1 VKVHIDCMPLT
12 VGGGVQVAIGM
23 LFGLADQSRVAWTA
37 VVPTALRPNLPD
49 SLAGDQRIR
58 FVHRR
63 STADRV
69 CLPPLLRRIE
79 HDAAP
84 DVVFTVFGPPLLK
97 ARSPHVVGF
106 ALPHLIYERDS
117 EMPKL
122 SLINRAADVVRRH
135 SFRCA
140 DHLVVET
147 ATARE
152 RVARRLKIDIA
163 RISVI
168 SNSRNPLLQRLPD
181 PEGKTRRIFSILI
194 PSAYYWH
201 KNLELVPK
209 VAAAL
214 RQLQPS
220 FDFVFRFTLSKTSR
234 EWQAIMADATRLG
247 VGDRLV
253 TLGVIRI
260 SDLAAAYRDACV
272 VYLPTL
278 REISSAVYP
287 ESFFFRRPLITT
299 DMDFARELCS
309 DAALLVEPQNPV
321 AAASALLSLAQ
332 TPSWQEALSRLVS
345 SDCLLTIPR
354 PGKSSRCRL
363 ICCRGSLRL
372 DISAGTLTRYQS
384 SAKRGEDSDS
394 SEESQCR
401 RSLFP

>member
-1 VKVHIDCMPLT
+1 MKVHIDCMPLT
-12 VGGGVQVAIGM
+12 VGGGVQVAIGV

-37 VVPTALRPNLPD
+37 VVPTALRPILPD
-49 SLAGDQRIR
+49 SLAGDRRIR
-58 FVHRR
+58 FVSRR
-63 STADRV
+63 LIADRV
-69 CLPPLLRRIE
+69 VLPPLLRRIE
-79 HDAAP
+79 QDAAP
-84 DVVFTVFGPPLLK
+84 DVMFTVFGPPLLK

-106 ALPHLIYERDS
+106 ALPHLIYERDA

-135 SFRCA
+135 SFRSA

-152 RVARRLKIDIA
+152 RVARRIGIDIA
-163 RISVI
+163 RVSVI
-168 SNSRNPLLQRLPD
+168 SNSCNPLLQRLPD
-181 PEGKTRRIFSILI
+181 PEDKTRRIFSILI

-220 FDFVFRFTLSKTSR
+220 LDFVFRFTLSEASR
-234 EWQAIMADATRLG
+234 EWQAILADAARLG
-247 VGDRLV
+247 VSDRLV

-260 SDLAAAYRDACV
+260 SDLAAAYRDASV

-287 ESFFFRRPLITT
+287 ESFFFRRPLVTT
-299 DMDFARELCS
+299 DMDFARELCA
-309 DAALLVEPQNPV
+309 DAALLVEPRNPV

-332 TPSWQEALSRLVS
+332 
-345 SDCLLTIPR
+345 
-354 PGKSSRCRL
+354 
-363 ICCRGSLRL
+363 
-372 DISAGTLTRYQS
+372 
-384 SAKRGEDSDS
+384 S
-394 SEESQCR
+394 SELA
-401 RSLFP
+401 RSLVAAGEKRLLAAYPTPGEKFEMQIDLLARIAATGHQRRYSYALPEPSLERRGQRLQ

>member
-1 VKVHIDCMPLT
+1 MKVHIDCMPLT
-12 VGGGVQVAIGM
+12 VGGGVQVAIGV

-37 VVPTALRPNLPD
+37 VVPTALRPMLPD
-49 SLAGDQRIR
+49 NLAGDRRIR
-58 FVHRR
+58 FVCRR
-63 STADRV
+63 SIADRV

-79 HDAAP
+79 QDAAP

-106 ALPHLIYERDS
+106 AMPHLIYERDP

-122 SLINRAADVVRRH
+122 SLINRAADLARRY
-135 SFRCA
+135 SFRSA
-140 DHLVVET
+140 DHVVVET

-152 RVARRLKIDIA
+152 RVSRRLGIDSA
-163 RISVI
+163 RVSVI
-168 SNSRNPLLQRLPD
+168 SNSRNPLLRRLPD
-181 PEGKTRRIFSILI
+181 PEGRTRRIFAILI

-214 RQLQPS
+214 QQLQPS
-220 FDFVFRFTLSKTSR
+220 FDFVFRFTLSKASR
-234 EWQAIMADATRLG
+234 EWQAILSDATRLG

-299 DMDFARELCS
+299 DMDFARELCA
-309 DAALLVEPQNPV
+309 DAALLVEPRNPV

-332 TPSWQEALSRLVS
+332 SPALARSLVAAGEQRLLATYPTPGEKFEMQIDLLSRVASTAHQRRYSYALPELS
-345 SDCLLTIPR
+345 QER
-354 PGKSSRCRL
+354 
-363 ICCRGSLRL
+363 RG
-372 DISAGTLTRYQS
+372 
-384 SAKRGEDSDS
+384 
-394 SEESQCR
+394 R
-401 RSLFP
+401 RRQ

>member
-1 VKVHIDCMPLT
+1 
-12 VGGGVQVAIGM
+12 
-23 LFGLADQSRVAWTA
+23 
-37 VVPTALRPNLPD
+37 
-49 SLAGDQRIR
+49 
-58 FVHRR
+58 
-63 STADRV
+63 
-69 CLPPLLRRIE
+69 
-79 HDAAP
+79 
-84 DVVFTVFGPPLLK
+84 LK

-117 EMPKL
+117 EMPKA
-122 SLINRAADVVRRH
+122 SLIDRAADVVRRH
-135 SFRCA
+135 SFRSA

-152 RVARRLKIDIA
+152 RVARRLGIDIA
-163 RISVI
+163 RVSVI
-168 SNSRNPLLQRLPD
+168 SNSRNPLLQHLPD
-181 PEGKTRRIFSILI
+181 PEGGTRPIFAILI

-209 VAAAL
+209 VAAVL

-220 FDFVFRFTLSKTSR
+220 FDFVFRFTLSETSR
-234 EWQAIMADATRLG
+234 EWQAILADATRLG

-287 ESFFFRRPLITT
+287 ESYFFRRPLITT
-299 DMDFARELCS
+299 DMDFARELCA
-309 DAALLVEPQNPV
+309 DAALLVEPRNPV
-321 AAASALLSLAQ
+321 AAASALLSLARS
-332 TPSWQEALSRLVS
+332 PLVS
-345 SDCLLTIPR
+345 GDCLPPILR

-363 ICCRGSLRL
+363 ICWRGSLRL
-372 DISAGTLTRYQS
+372 DISAGTFTRYRS
-384 SAKRGEDSDS
+384 TAKKGEDRDS

-401 RSLFP
+401 RSSFSWRRSGKVGREI

>member
-1 VKVHIDCMPLT
+1 MKVHIDCMPLT
-12 VGGGVQVAIGM
+12 VGGGVQVAIGI
-23 LFGLADQSRVAWTA
+23 LSGLADQSRVAWTA
-37 VVPTALRPNLPD
+37 VAPSALRPALPD
-49 SLAGDQRIR
+49 SLAGDRRIR
-58 FVHRR
+58 FVRRR
-63 STADRV
+63 SIAGRV

-79 HDAAP
+79 QDAAP

-106 ALPHLIYERDS
+106 ALPHLIYERDP
-117 EMPKL
+117 EMPKP

-135 SFRCA
+135 SFRSA

-152 RVARRLKIDIA
+152 RVARRLGIDIA
-163 RISVI
+163 RVSVI

-181 PEGKTRRIFSILI
+181 PEGKTRRKFSILI

-220 FDFVFRFTLSKTSR
+220 FDFVFRFTLSKASR
-234 EWQAIMADATRLG
+234 EWRAILADATRLG
-247 VGDRLV
+247 VSDRLV

-260 SDLAAAYRDACV
+260 SDLAAAYRDACA

-278 REISSAVYP
+278 REVSSAVYP

-299 DMDFARELCS
+299 DMDFARELCG
-309 DAALLVEPQNPV
+309 DAALLVEPRNPV

-332 TPSWQEALSRLVS
+332 SPELA
-345 SDCLLTIPR
+345 
-354 PGKSSRCRL
+354 
-363 ICCRGSLRL
+363 
-372 DISAGTLTRYQS
+372 
-384 SAKRGEDSDS
+384 
-394 SEESQCR
+394 
-401 RSLFP
+401 RSLVAAGGRRLLAAYPTPGEKFEMQIDLLARVAATGHQRRYSYALPELGQERRGQRLQ

>member
-1 VKVHIDCMPLT
+1 MKVHIDCMPLT
-12 VGGGVQVAIGM
+12 VGGGVQVAIGI

-37 VVPTALRPNLPD
+37 VVPTALRPTLPD
-49 SLAGDQRIR
+49 SLAGDRRIR
-58 FVHRR
+58 FVRRR
-63 STADRV
+63 SIADRV
-69 CLPPLLRRIE
+69 CLPPLLRGIE
-79 HDAAP
+79 QDAAP

-97 ARSPHVVGF
+97 ARSPQVVGF
-106 ALPHLIYERDS
+106 ALPHLIYERDP
-117 EMPKL
+117 EMPKP
-122 SLINRAADVVRRH
+122 SLINRAADVVRCQ
-135 SFRCA
+135 SFRNA

-152 RVARRLKIDIA
+152 RVARRLGIDIG
-163 RISVI
+163 RVSVI

-220 FDFVFRFTLSKTSR
+220 FDFVFRFTLSKASR
-234 EWQAIMADATRLG
+234 EWQAILADATRLG

-260 SDLAAAYRDACV
+260 SDLAAAYRDTCV

-299 DMDFARELCS
+299 DMDFARELCA
-309 DAALLVEPQNPV
+309 DAALLVEPRNPV

-332 TPSWQEALSRLVS
+332 SPELA
-345 SDCLLTIPR
+345 
-354 PGKSSRCRL
+354 
-363 ICCRGSLRL
+363 
-372 DISAGTLTRYQS
+372 
-384 SAKRGEDSDS
+384 
-394 SEESQCR
+394 
-401 RSLFP
+401 RSLVAVGEQRLLATYPTPGEKFEMQIDLLARVAATGPQRRYTYALPEFSQERRGQRLQ